1 MQIHLS
7 PAFLTGLIPLA
18 IIGLCALVPAG
29 IIIWIRSHQ
38 TRGKKN
44 PLNFDLLR
52 SPGQSL
58 KERIEEINDRISD
71 YLTFMFMG
79 PLAMYA
85 IVVSQYLTS
94 TPPSPFLLILYLG
107 VALGLSVFFSLKI
120 FRLMH
125 TRTHYRLGYD
135 CELMVGQGLHSLLA
149 EGFRV
154 FHDFPG
160 DGFNIDHIAIGPTG
174 VFAIETKG
182 RAKSTTVENRNW
194 EVRYDGRQLAFPGWT
209 ETRPITQA
217 VDQAK
222 WLRTWLCQATGSE
235 TPVEPV
241 LAVPGWYI
249 KRSGPGGLR
258 VYNGKNPGFLA
269 KGTQVLSAE
278 QIRAI
283 AFQVERQCRTVATTA
298 YPTETA
304 KK

>member
-18 IIGLCALVPAG
+18 LIGLCALVPAG
-29 IIIWIRSHQ
+29 IIILIRSHQ
-38 TRGKKN
+38 TKGKKN
-44 PLNFDLLR
+44 PLNFELLR

-120 FRLMH
+120 FRLMR

-135 CELMVGQGLHSLLA
+135 CELMVGQGLHTLLA

-154 FHDFPG
+154 FHDFPA

-182 RAKSTTVENRNW
+182 RAKSSTVENRNW

-222 WLRTWLCQATGSE
+222 WLRTWLCQTTGNE

-249 KRSGPGGLR
+249 KRTGPGGPR
-258 VYNGKNPGFLA
+258 AYNGKSPDFLA
-269 KGTQVLSAE
+269 KGAQVLPAE
-278 QIRAI
+278 RIRAI
-283 AFQVERQCRTVATTA
+283 AFQVEQQCRTVATTA
-298 YPTETA
+298 YQTDTG

>member
-18 IIGLCALVPAG
+18 LIGLCALVPAG
-29 IIIWIRSHQ
+29 IIILIRSHQ

-44 PLNFDLLR
+44 PLNFELLR

-94 TPPSPFLLILYLG
+94 TPPSPLLLILYLG

-120 FRLMH
+120 FKLMR

-135 CELMVGQGLHSLLA
+135 CELMVGQGLHTLLA

-154 FHDFPG
+154 FHDFPA

-182 RAKSTTVENRNW
+182 RAKSSTVENRNW

-222 WLRTWLCQATGSE
+222 WLRTWLCQTTGNE

-249 KRSGPGGLR
+249 KRTGPGGPR
-258 VYNGKNPGFLA
+258 AYNGKSPDFLA
-269 KGTQVLSAE
+269 KGAQVLPAE
-278 QIRAI
+278 RIRAI
-283 AFQVERQCRTVATTA
+283 AFQVEQQCRTVATTA
-298 YPTETA
+298 YQTDTG

>member
-18 IIGLCALVPAG
+18 LIGLCALVPAG
-29 IIIWIRSHQ
+29 IIILIRSHQ

-44 PLNFDLLR
+44 PLNFELLR

-120 FRLMH
+120 FRLMR

-135 CELMVGQGLHSLLA
+135 CELMVGQGLHTLLA

-154 FHDFPG
+154 FHDFPA

-182 RAKSTTVENRNW
+182 RAKSSTVENRNW

-222 WLRTWLCQATGSE
+222 WLRTWLCQTTGNE

-249 KRSGPGGLR
+249 KRTGPGGPR
-258 VYNGKNPGFLA
+258 AYNGKSPDFLA
-269 KGTQVLSAE
+269 KGAQVLPAE
-278 QIRAI
+278 RIRAI
-283 AFQVERQCRTVATTA
+283 AFQVEQQCSTVATTA
-298 YPTETA
+298 YQTDTG

>member
-18 IIGLCALVPAG
+18 LIGLCALVPAG
-29 IIIWIRSHQ
+29 IIILIRSHQ

-44 PLNFDLLR
+44 PLNFELLR

-94 TPPSPFLLILYLG
+94 TPPSPVLLILYLG

-120 FRLMH
+120 FKLMR

-135 CELMVGQGLHSLLA
+135 CELMVGQGLHTLLA

-154 FHDFPG
+154 FHDFPA

-182 RAKSTTVENRNW
+182 RAKSSTVENRNW

-222 WLRTWLCQATGSE
+222 WLRTWLCQTTGNE

-249 KRSGPGGLR
+249 KRTGPGGPR
-258 VYNGKNPGFLA
+258 AYNGKSPDFLA
-269 KGTQVLSAE
+269 KGAQVLPAE
-278 QIRAI
+278 RIRAI
-283 AFQVERQCRTVATTA
+283 AFQVEQQCRTVATTA
-298 YPTETA
+298 YQTDTG

>member
-18 IIGLCALVPAG
+18 LIGLCALVPAG
-29 IIIWIRSHQ
+29 IIILIRSHQ

-44 PLNFDLLR
+44 PLNFELLR

-79 PLAMYA
+79 PLALYA

-120 FRLMH
+120 FRLMR

-135 CELMVGQGLHSLLA
+135 CELMVGQGLHTLLA

-154 FHDFPG
+154 FHDFPA

-182 RAKSTTVENRNW
+182 RAKSSTVENRNW

-222 WLRTWLCQATGSE
+222 WLRTWLCQTTGNE

-249 KRSGPGGLR
+249 KRTGPGGPR
-258 VYNGKNPGFLA
+258 AYNGKSPDFLA
-269 KGTQVLSAE
+269 KGAQVLPAE
-278 QIRAI
+278 RIRAI
-283 AFQVERQCRTVATTA
+283 AFQVEQQCRTVATTA
-298 YPTETA
+298 YQTDTG

>member
-18 IIGLCALVPAG
+18 LIGLCALVPAG
-29 IIIWIRSHQ
+29 IIILIRSHQ
-38 TRGKKN
+38 TKGKKN
-44 PLNFDLLR
+44 PLNFELLR

-135 CELMVGQGLHSLLA
+135 CELMVGQGLHTLLA

-154 FHDFPG
+154 FHDFPA

-182 RAKSTTVENRNW
+182 RAKSSTVENRNW

-222 WLRTWLCQATGSE
+222 WLRTWLCQTTGNE

-249 KRSGPGGLR
+249 KRTGPGGPR
-258 VYNGKNPGFLA
+258 AYNGKSPDFLA
-269 KGTQVLSAE
+269 KGAQVLPAE
-278 QIRAI
+278 RIRAI
-283 AFQVERQCRTVATTA
+283 AFQVEQQCRTVATTA
-298 YPTETA
+298 YQTDTG

>member
-298 YPTETA
+298 YQTDTA

>member
-18 IIGLCALVPAG
+18 LIGLCALVPAG
-29 IIIWIRSHQ
+29 IIILIRSHQ

-44 PLNFDLLR
+44 PLNFELLR

-120 FRLMH
+120 FKLMR

-135 CELMVGQGLHSLLA
+135 CELMVGQGLHTLLA

-154 FHDFPG
+154 FHDFPA

-182 RAKSTTVENRNW
+182 RAKSSTVENRNW

-222 WLRTWLCQATGSE
+222 WLRTWLCQTTGNE

-249 KRSGPGGLR
+249 KRTGPGGPR
-258 VYNGKNPGFLA
+258 AYNGKSPDFLA
-269 KGTQVLSAE
+269 KGAQVLPAE
-278 QIRAI
+278 RIRAI
-283 AFQVERQCRTVATTA
+283 AFQVEQQCRTVATTA
-298 YPTETA
+298 YQTDTG

>member
-18 IIGLCALVPAG
+18 LIGLCALVPAG
-29 IIIWIRSHQ
+29 IIILIRSHQ

-44 PLNFDLLR
+44 PLNFELLR

-120 FRLMH
+120 FRLMR

-135 CELMVGQGLHSLLA
+135 CELMVGQGLHTLLA

-154 FHDFPG
+154 FHDFPA

-182 RAKSTTVENRNW
+182 RAKSSTVENRNW

-222 WLRTWLCQATGSE
+222 WLRTWLCQTTGNE

-249 KRSGPGGLR
+249 KRTGPGGPR
-258 VYNGKNPGFLA
+258 AYNGKSPDFLA
-269 KGTQVLSAE
+269 KGAQVLPAE
-278 QIRAI
+278 RIRAI
-283 AFQVERQCRTVATTA
+283 AFQVEQQCRTVATTA
-298 YPTETA
+298 YQTDTA

>member
-1 MQIHLS
+1 
-7 PAFLTGLIPLA
+7 
-18 IIGLCALVPAG
+18 
-29 IIIWIRSHQ
+29 
-38 TRGKKN
+38 
-44 PLNFDLLR
+44 
-52 SPGQSL
+52 
-58 KERIEEINDRISD
+58 
-71 YLTFMFMG
+71 MFIG
-79 PLAMYA
+79 PLALYA

-120 FRLMH
+120 FRLMR

-135 CELMVGQGLHSLLA
+135 CELMVGQGLHTLLA

-154 FHDFPG
+154 FHDFPA

-182 RAKSTTVENRNW
+182 RAKSSTVENRNW

-222 WLRTWLCQATGSE
+222 WLRTWLCQTTGNE

-249 KRSGPGGLR
+249 KRTGPGGPR
-258 VYNGKNPGFLA
+258 AYNGKSPDFLA
-269 KGTQVLSAE
+269 KGAQVLPAE
-278 QIRAI
+278 RIRAI
-283 AFQVERQCRTVATTA
+283 AFQVEQQCRTVATTA
-298 YPTETA
+298 YQTDTG